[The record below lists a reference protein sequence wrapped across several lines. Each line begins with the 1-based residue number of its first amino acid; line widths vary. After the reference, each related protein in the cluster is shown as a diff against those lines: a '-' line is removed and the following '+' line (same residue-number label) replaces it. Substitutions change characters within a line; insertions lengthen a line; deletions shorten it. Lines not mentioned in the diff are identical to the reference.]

1 MFDSNVSD
9 NNFYSVYNDLT
20 HVENISSSMCAESSL
35 NLKLTT
41 KGFRIGHINIQGIQN
56 KFDQIGLML
65 NNSKNDIHIFGL
77 SETKLKHYHPDNYFF
92 VDKYQFFRKDR
103 ILSKERC
110 EEGGGIIVYVRN
122 EVKFERRCDI
132 EMKEIECLV

>member
-1 MFDSNVSD
+1 M
-9 NNFYSVYNDLT
+9 YNDLT

-65 NNSKNDIHIFGL
+65 NN
-77 SETKLKHYHPDNYFF
+77 
-92 VDKYQFFRKDR
+92 
-103 ILSKERC
+103 
-110 EEGGGIIVYVRN
+110 
-122 EVKFERRCDI
+122 
-132 EMKEIECLV
+132 